1 MTYRF
6 VDNVKD
12 ENIDVEFSE
21 SELLEILEILEDY
34 AYEKLYQKQNED
46 DSNFSNI
53 SPSEIF

>member
-21 SELLEILEILEDY
+21 SEILEDY

>member
-21 SELLEILEILEDY
+21 SELLEILEDY
-34 AYEKLYQKQNED
+34 AYEKLYAKQNED

>member
-6 VDNVKD
+6 VDNAKD

-21 SELLEILEILEDY
+21 SELLKLLEDY